1 MTGKSLV
8 AAFLFWMLSMS
19 CATAGGEVYWYVDE
33 NGVTHFASQEES
45 TGGNSGNFAYEDIPD
60 DSVVTNPNGT
70 TTTVINSS
78 QFGDGTYR
86 MPDSSSSASAAG
98 SGSDGGT
105 VIKRGGSAD
114 NVTLPQQQESVVK
127 DKSKIINLSN
137 RPMYED
143 DFE

>member
-1 MTGKSLV
+1 MTGWNV
-8 AAFLFWMLSMS
+8 GCFCLFWMLCSS
-19 CATAGGEVYWYVDE
+19 CAMAGGEVYWYVDD

-45 TGGNSGNFAYEDIPD
+45 TGGNSGNFSYEDIPD

-86 MPDSSSSASAAG
+86 IPEQNTS
-98 SGSDGGT
+98 SGSSDGTGGDGST
-105 VIKRGGSAD
+105 VIRRSGDAD
-114 NVTLPQQQESVVK
+114 VSSVLQQENIVK
-127 DKSKIINLSN
+127 DKSKVVNLSN

>member
-1 MTGKSLV
+1 MTGRSLV
-8 AAFLFWMLSMS
+8 AAFLFWMLNQS
-19 CATAGGEVYWYVDE
+19 CAVAGGEVYWYVDE

-86 MPDSSSSASAAG
+86 MPDSSSDVSAASSGDDG
-98 SGSDGGT
+98 ST
-105 VIKRGGSAD
+105 VIRRGGSTE
-114 NVTLPQQQESVVK
+114 NVSLPQQQENIVK